1 MEGNK
6 DTMITRKNYVAL
18 ANIINYHSNKAYP
31 NATAL
36 MTALLEDL
44 TQYMEEDNSS
54 FDRDKFLNV
63 VHSSVPPLTKAEVI
77 EIDVAQLESI
87 WRSNK

>member
-18 ANIINYHSNKAYP
+18 ADIFNHHSNKAYP
-31 NATAL
+31 SASAL
-36 MTALLEDL
+36 MAALLEDL

-63 VHSSVPPLTKAEVI
+63 VYSSVPPLTSDI
-77 EIDVAQLESI
+77 EIKIHREVT
-87 WRSNK
+87 NG